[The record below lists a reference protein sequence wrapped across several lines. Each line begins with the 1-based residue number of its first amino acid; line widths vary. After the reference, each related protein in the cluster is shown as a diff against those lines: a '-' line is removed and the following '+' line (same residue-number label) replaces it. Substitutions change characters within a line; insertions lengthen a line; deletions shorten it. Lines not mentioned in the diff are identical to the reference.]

1 MMNLL
6 KILGLLV
13 FLPFLGM
20 AQTSYVFDDP
30 EELYFIKNFE
40 FVIDTTEVLNI
51 SNVQKQKLTE
61 LSKSNYSDLQNVFS
75 TWIKL
80 TYSTGEEIDNVAL
93 LIDQANIDIVEFYQ
107 MDNQGSWN
115 KTLYGTDLVFNA
127 RKYKMNH
134 FIFDLDKSFDERVV
148 YIRLKNNV
156 TTSYNI
162 IVGQQNA
169 IFEYEQK
176 GSTMFAFILGVFA
189 VMITYNLFLY
199 ISIKETVYLI
209 YVIQS
214 FFTALLQAVLFG
226 FSFQYFWPN
235 LVIFQEYGIELL
247 TTVGTIGGLVFMNVF
262 LRTKKYTPVLF
273 KISQVIIAIY
283 IVLGISVGINNS
295 LVNSILLGVQPISAL
310 FILFIAIRVWL
321 KGYEPAKYYLLAWS
335 TFLLGIMVFVLAE
348 VGIIERNN
356 YTTLT
361 MTFGAALEVVLLSF
375 ALANRINILKT
386 EQEVAVAKS
395 FTLEKEKASLI
406 QKQNIVLEQKV
417 MERTSQL
424 KKINFKLEDKNKEI
438 ELAYS
443 ELKNTQSQLVNAE
456 KMSSLG
462 QLTAGI
468 AHEINNPINFVSS
481 NINPLKRD
489 VDDVISIFEETENLA
504 KKSLPEEEFQ
514 KIQALKND
522 LDYDYIKDEINQL
535 LDGMR
540 DGANRTV
547 EIIKGLKLFSRV
559 DETDLKKVNLEDGL
573 SSTLVLLNSSIKHHL
588 KVTTKFSN
596 IPNVECFGGKMNQ
609 VFMNILSNAVQAII
623 STGRED
629 GEIVVSTTSDNEKV
643 KISISDNGPG
653 MTEEVKVKLFEPFFT
668 TKPVGEGTGLGLSI
682 VYKIVERINGNI
694 EVNSVIDEGTEFIIT
709 LPITNVTKP
718 PHHD

>member
-1 MMNLL
+1 MKLL
-6 KILGLLV
+6 KILV
-13 FLPFLGM
+13 FIAFLPVLGWS
-20 AQTSYVFDDP
+20 QSVYVFDNSD
-30 EELYFIKNFE
+30 EVFVIKNFE
-40 FVIDTTEVLNI
+40 YFIDTADSYNI
-51 SNVQKQKLTE
+51 NNIDNVQFENLT
-61 LSKSNYSDLQNVFS
+61 KSNRSDLQSFHS
-75 TWIKL
+75 TWIKINYRNKESINDL
-80 TYSTGEEIDNVAL
+80 AL
-93 LIDQANIDIVEFYQ
+93 LIDQANIDTIEYYQ
-107 MDNQGSWN
+107 LNNDGEWG
-115 KTLYGTDLVFNA
+115 KTLYGNNMVFNS
-127 RKYKMNH
+127 RKYKYNH
-134 FIFDLDKSFDERVV
+134 FIFDLDNSLKGKTV

-156 TTSYNI
+156 ITTYNI
-162 IVGQQNA
+162 LAGSQNA
-169 IFEYEQK
+169 ILEYEQK
-176 GSTMFAFILGVFA
+176 GTTMFAFIFGVFA
-189 VMITYNLFLY
+189 VMIAYNLFLY
-199 ISIKETVYLI
+199 ISVRETVYLI

-214 FFTALLQAVLFG
+214 FFTALLQAILYGV
-226 FSFQYFWPN
+226 SFQYFWPN
-235 LVIFQEYGIELL
+235 NIIFQEYGSELF
-247 TTVGTIGGLVFMNVF
+247 TTIGTIGGLVFMNVF

-489 VDDVISIFEETENLA
+489 VDDVISIFEETEKLA

-629 GEIVVSTTSDNEKV
+629 GEIVVTTTSDNEKV

-682 VYKIVERINGNI
+682 VYKIVERLNGNI

-718 PHHD
+718 PHYD

>member
-1 MMNLL
+1 MIKLL
-6 KILGLLV
+6 KIVGLLV
-13 FLPFLGM
+13 FLPVMGL
-20 AQTSYVFDDP
+20 AQASYVFDDP

-40 FVIDTTEVLNI
+40 FIIDSSESYDI
-51 SNVQKQKLTE
+51 SSIQLKKFTE
-61 LSKSNYSDLQNVFS
+61 LNKSNRSDLQTVNS

-80 TYSTGEEIDNVAL
+80 TYRAGEEVNNLSL
-93 LIDQANIDIVEFYQ
+93 LIDQANIDTVEFYQ
-107 MDNQGSWN
+107 LNQQGLWE
-115 KTLYGTDLVFNA
+115 KTLYGNNLAFDT
-127 RKYKMNH
+127 RKYKFNH
-134 FIFDLDKSFDERVV
+134 FIFDLGISKSEKVV
-148 YIRLKNNV
+148 YLRLKNNI

-162 IVGQQNA
+162 IAGQQNT
-169 IFEYEQK
+169 ILEYEQK
-176 GSTMFAFILGVFA
+176 GSTMFAVIFGIFA
-189 VMITYNLFLY
+189 VMIAYNLFLY

-235 LVIFQEYGIELL
+235 NMVFQEYGIEFL

-262 LRTKKYTPVLF
+262 LRTKKHTPILF
-273 KISQVIIAIY
+273 KISQVIIAFY
-283 IVLGISVGINNS
+283 VVLGIAVGINNS
-295 LVNSILLGVQPISAL
+295 LVNMILLGLQPIVAI
-310 FILFIAIRVWL
+310 FIFFSAIRVWL

-335 TFLLGIMVFVLAE
+335 TFLLGILVFVLAE

-361 MTFGAALEVVLLSF
+361 MTFGAAIEVVLLSF

-395 FTLEKEKASLI
+395 FSLEKEKASLI

-424 KKINFKLEDKNKEI
+424 KKINYKLEDKNQEI

-489 VDDVISIFEETENLA
+489 VDDVISIFEETEMLA
-504 KKSLPEEEFQ
+504 KKSLPAEEYQ
-514 KIQALKND
+514 KIQALKED
-522 LDYDYIKDEINQL
+522 LDYDYVKDEINQL

-573 SSTLVLLNSSIKHHL
+573 NSTLVLLNSSIKHHL
-588 KVTTKFSN
+588 KVTTNFSN

-609 VFMNILSNAVQAII
+609 VFMNILSNAVQAVI

-629 GEIVVSTTSDNEKV
+629 GEIVVTTTSDEGKV
-643 KISISDNGPG
+643 RISISDNGPG
-653 MTEEVKVKLFEPFFT
+653 MTEEVKLKLFEPFFT

-682 VYKIVERINGNI
+682 VYKIVDRINGNI
-694 EVNSVIDEGTEFIIT
+694 QVNSVINEGTEFIIT
-709 LPITNVTKP
+709 LPITNITKP

>member
-1 MMNLL
+1 MKLL
-6 KILGLLV
+6 TTLV
-13 FLPFLGM
+13 FFAFFPFMGWS
-20 AQTSYVFDDP
+20 QSVYVFDNT
-30 EELYFIKNFE
+30 EEVHFIKNFE
-40 FVIDTTEVLNI
+40 YFVDYSESFSI
-51 SNVQKQKLTE
+51 SNIDKAPFLNFT
-61 LSKSNYSDLQNVFS
+61 KSNRSDLQSVSS
-75 TWIKL
+75 TWIKIKYRSIEDFNNL
-80 TYSTGEEIDNVAL
+80 AV
-93 LIDQANIDIVEFYQ
+93 LIDQANIDTIEYFQLNVDGEW
-107 MDNQGSWN
+107 D
-115 KTLYGTDLVFNA
+115 KTLYGNNMAFNT
-127 RKYKMNH
+127 RKYKNNH
-134 FIFDLDKSFDERVV
+134 FIFDLENTIEQKTIYF
-148 YIRLKNNV
+148 RLKNNV

-162 IVGQQNA
+162 IAGSQNA
-169 IFEYEQK
+169 VLDYEQN
-176 GSTMFAFILGVFA
+176 GSTMFAFIFGVFA
-189 VMITYNLFLY
+189 VMIAYNLFLY
-199 ISIKETVYLI
+199 VSIRETVYLI

-214 FFTALLQAVLFG
+214 FFTALLQAILYG
-226 FSFQYFWPN
+226 FSFQYFWPEN
-235 LVIFQEYGIELL
+235 IFFQEYGSELM
-247 TTVGTIGGLVFMNVF
+247 TVIGTIGGLVFMNVF
-262 LRTKKYTPVLF
+262 LRTKKHTPVLF
-273 KISQVIIAIY
+273 KLSQVFIAIY

-295 LVNSILLGVQPISAL
+295 LVNSILLGVQPFSAL
-310 FILFIAIRVWL
+310 FILFIAVRVWL

-361 MTFGAALEVVLLSF
+361 MTIGAALEVVLLSF

-424 KKINFKLEDKNKEI
+424 KKINYKLEDKNQEI
-438 ELAYS
+438 ELAYL

-489 VDDVISIFEETENLA
+489 VDDVISIFEETERLA
-504 KKSLPEEEFQ
+504 KKSLPEEDYL
-514 KIQALKND
+514 KIQAMKND
-522 LDYDYIKDEINQL
+522 LDYDYVKNEINQL
-535 LDGMR
+535 LEGMR

-573 SSTLVLLNSSIKHHL
+573 NSTLILLNSSIKHHL
-588 KVTTKFSN
+588 KVTTNFSN

-609 VFMNILSNAVQAII
+609 VFMNVLSNAVQAIK
-623 STGRED
+623 STERED
-629 GEIVVSTTSDNEKV
+629 GEIVITTTTDEGKV
-643 KISISDNGPG
+643 RISIADNGPG

-682 VYKIVERINGNI
+682 VYKIIERINGNI
-694 EVNSVIDEGTEFIIT
+694 KVNSIINEGTEFIIT
-709 LPITNVTKP
+709 LPITNITKA